1 MEDLR
6 FDALA
11 RSCGSGT
18 RRSVLRLLAGTGVG
32 ALVLGRLGIEDAAA
46 ACVAPGRKCKTK
58 KGPNKKCCGGAKCKG
73 GRCKC
78 KNGGV
83 GCGKGCCEPG
93 QICLDGKPQECVNG
107 PLQPGEIC
115 DPEKQLGC
123 DSGKCVCVTVGE
135 QTACTCREVAC
146 KGFATECAET
156 SECCQG
162 FCSEFE
168 DPPTCQ
174 PGS

>member
-58 KGPNKKCCGGAKCKG
+58 KGPDQ
-73 GRCKC
+73 
-78 KNGGV
+78 
-83 GCGKGCCEPG
+83 PG

-115 DPEKQLGC
+115 DVEKPLGC

-168 DPPTCQ
+168 DPPSCQ

>member
-58 KGPNKKCCGGAKCKG
+58 KG
-73 GRCKC
+73 
-78 KNGGV
+78 
-83 GCGKGCCEPG
+83 
-93 QICLDGKPQECVNG
+93 VNG

-115 DPEKQLGC
+115 DVEKPLGC

-146 KGFATECAET
+146 EGFATECSNTA
-156 SECCQG
+156 ECCQG